1 MRFCL
6 GNRYTYIAIVGI
18 CLLLLYYGMSSKKLI
33 WNPSIIYETILSTSV
48 RNSSQQTVTSLSL
61 STSSPERGANKTES
75 QQVTHSVSAVKED
88 VDTRQST
95 IHDASPYYPSTLDK
109 LWIEID
115 KGRTLVS

>member
-6 GNRYTYIAIVGI
+6 GNRYTYIVIVGT
-18 CLLLLYYGMSSKKLI
+18 CLLLLYYGMSSKKLT
-33 WNPSIIYETILSTSV
+33 WTPSVIYKTITSPNV
-48 RNSSQQTVTSLSL
+48 ISSQQTSTSLSV
-61 STSSPERGANKTES
+61 STSSPERGANKTET
-75 QQVTHSVSAVKED
+75 QQPTPSVPVVKED

-95 IHDASPYYPSTLDK
+95 IHDASPYYPSTLYK

>member
-1 MRFCL
+1 M
-6 GNRYTYIAIVGI
+6 
-18 CLLLLYYGMSSKKLI
+18 LLYYGMSSKKLI
-33 WNPSIIYETILSTSV
+33 WTPPVIYDTISFTNV
-48 RNSSQQTVTSLSL
+48 RNSQQTVTSLSL
-61 STSSPERGANKTES
+61 STSSSERGANKTDS

-95 IHDASPYYPSTLDK
+95 IKDASPYYPSTFEK